1 MFMTEAEEKINKIG
15 DEVRT
20 CQRCPLYKGTTQG
33 VPGEG
38 NPRAEVM
45 FIGEGPG
52 AEEDKQGRPFVG
64 AAGKFLEEMLGF
76 IGWKREDVFIG
87 NIVKHRP
94 PGNRDPLPE
103 EIDACFPFLNAQI
116 EAIQPKVIV
125 LLGRHSMY
133 RFLPSNFKISI
144 EHGKVFRRHGRYYVP
159 FYHPAAALYQASLKN
174 ILIKDFRKLPRILEK
189 ISLVGAEKKS
199 IGIVETL

>member
-1 MFMTEAEEKINKIG
+1 MTDKNEKLTSIS
-15 DEVRT
+15 DEVKT
-20 CQRCPLYKGTTQG
+20 CQRCPLYKEATQG

-38 NPRAEVM
+38 NPQAEVM

-64 AAGKFLEEMLGF
+64 AAGKFLEEMLGLV
-76 IGWKREDVFIG
+76 GWKREDVYIG

-94 PGNRDPLPE
+94 PNNRDPLPE
-103 EIDACFPFLNAQI
+103 EIDACFPYLKAQI
-116 EAIQPKVIV
+116 EAIKPKVIV

-133 RFLPSNFKISI
+133 RFLPSDFKISR

-174 ILIKDFRKLPRILEK
+174 ILINDFRKLPRILEK
-189 ISLVGAEKKS
+189 ISAEEPGKVVPD
-199 IGIVETL
+199 IAETP